1 MKNINQR
8 NMLSEMN
15 SSNRQETETETEQT
29 EDTGTNE
36 RYNTRKTTDKI
47 THAYT

>member
-1 MKNINQR
+1 
-8 NMLSEMN
+8 MLSEMN
-15 SSNRQETETETEQT
+15 SSNRQETETETETEQT